1 MQIQPIDTSRIAF
14 HDRERKGI
22 FIHAAL
28 LAQTPFTRGDR
39 FSLQTFKTKLF
50 TVTIQRDEHGEIL
63 YDRHGIF
70 LPRSRLVDMRMGG
83 IFEKHVVTIDADP
96 PGAITLRPL
105 EIMLD
110 KNQKWF

>member
-1 MQIQPIDTSRIAF
+1 MDADGSYLIAF

-28 LAQTPFTRGDR
+28 LRQSPFTPGDR
-39 FSLQTFKTKLF
+39 FAVRTFKTRIF
-50 TVTIQRDEHGEIL
+50 TVTLERDEEGEIV

-70 LPRSRLVDMRMGG
+70 LPRSRRVDMLMGG
-83 IFEKHVVTIDADP
+83 IFDKHVVTIEPGP

-105 EIMLD
+105 EIVLD